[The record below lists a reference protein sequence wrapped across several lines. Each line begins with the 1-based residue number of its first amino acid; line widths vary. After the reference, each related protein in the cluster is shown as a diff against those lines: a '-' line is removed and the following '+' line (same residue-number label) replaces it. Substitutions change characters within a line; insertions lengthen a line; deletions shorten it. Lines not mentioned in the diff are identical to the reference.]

1 MSRLNIKNCSLDDA
15 GIAAIAAS
23 INKINQLDISW
34 CDGISVNDWTELAKH
49 ISNRN
54 SPVSS

>member
-23 INKINQLDISW
+23 VNKINQLDISW
-34 CDGISVNDWTELAKH
+34 YPDISVRGWTELAKH